1 MYNNALKNKTK
12 LFKAGNSWNFR
23 VTSKDR
29 KALYADQNTIF
40 EKIIDPNGQKIIF
53 KKMEA
58 VDPSL
63 DSFMDTFYQEHGD
76 LMKELE
82 DK

>member
-1 MYNNALKNKTK
+1 
-12 LFKAGNSWNFR
+12 
-23 VTSKDR
+23 
-29 KALYADQNTIF
+29 
-40 EKIIDPNGQKIIF
+40 
-53 KKMEA
+53 MEA